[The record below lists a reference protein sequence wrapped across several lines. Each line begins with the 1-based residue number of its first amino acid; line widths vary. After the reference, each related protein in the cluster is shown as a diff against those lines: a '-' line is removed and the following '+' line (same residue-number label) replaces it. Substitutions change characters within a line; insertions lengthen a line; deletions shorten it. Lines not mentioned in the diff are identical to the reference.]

1 MSVPPVTVLDMEIL
15 TILVMLAVG
24 LALGFG
30 LGWLASRARPRDE
43 GVLAALTERG
53 QEQAVVREGLD
64 RLHDQ
69 LRDLDHQRAT
79 WQGQFSQQ
87 VADMRLTTESLRRE
101 TGSLTSALRKPQV
114 RGRWGELHLRRTVEL
129 AGLVARCD
137 FTEQAQLAD
146 GVLRPDV
153 IVHLA
158 GGKSVVVDAKVS
170 LDAFLDAASSED
182 DDEREAHLQRH
193 VRQLRTH
200 VDQLGSKAYWRAL
213 DETPEFVVMFVP
225 AEAFLSAALDTQ
237 TDLLEYAASK
247 HVILATPTTLIA
259 LLRTVA
265 HGWSHETLAA
275 QAAEVRRLGTEL
287 HQRLGSLGG
296 HLDKVGRSLGAA
308 VAAYNAGVGSL
319 EGRVLV
325 TARRFNDLGVTDDA
339 LPAPRQVEEAPRSL
353 TAPEFDADDFEALG
367 DVATPGPSPATLF
380 DDAGAQPVSSEQ
392 PRIRRA

>member
-1 MSVPPVTVLDMEIL
+1 M
-15 TILVMLAVG
+15 
-24 LALGFG
+24 
-30 LGWLASRARPRDE
+30 
-43 GVLAALTERG
+43 
-53 QEQAVVREGLD
+53 
-64 RLHDQ
+64 
-69 LRDLDHQRAT
+69 
-79 WQGQFSQQ
+79 
-87 VADMRLTTESLRRE
+87 
-101 TGSLTSALRKPQV
+101 
-114 RGRWGELHLRRTVEL
+114 
-129 AGLVARCD
+129 
-137 FTEQAQLAD
+137 
-146 GVLRPDV
+146 LRPDLV
-153 IVHLA
+153 VHLA

-170 LDAFLDAASSED
+170 LEAFLDAASSED

-213 DETPEFVVMFVP
+213 DETPEFVVMFIP

-237 TDLLEYAASK
+237 SDLLDYAATK

-275 QAAEVRRLGTEL
+275 QAAEVRRLGAEL

-325 TARRFNDLGVTDDA
+325 TARRFSDLGVTADD
-339 LPAPRQVEEAPRSL
+339 LPTPRQVEEAPRRLS
-353 TAPEFDADDFEALG
+353 APELGADEPRGAAVDPDDFEVDDFEVDDFEALG
-367 DVATPGPSPATLF
+367 EVATPGRRRGDLVRGARRPEAGRGRAADPLVPE
-380 DDAGAQPVSSEQ
+380 AGARPVAHAAARRRRATSRRSYVGARE
-392 PRIRRA
+392 PDRIRVDRRSRARPTGGRAGDRRRAHDRGRRRDPRR

>member
-1 MSVPPVTVLDMEIL
+1 MIGRMEIL

-24 LALGFG
+24 LLLGFG

-43 GVLAALTERG
+43 GVLAALEQRG
-53 QEQAVVREGLD
+53 ADQAVVREGMD
-64 RLHDQ
+64 RLQDQ
-69 LRDLDHQRAT
+69 LRDLEHARAT

-87 VADMRLTTESLRRE
+87 VSDMRLTTESLRRE
-101 TGSLTSALRKPQV
+101 TGALSSALRKPQV

-137 FTEQAQLAD
+137 FTEQAQLND

-158 GGKSVVVDAKVS
+158 GGKSIVVDSKVP

-182 DDEREAHLQRH
+182 DDERDAHLQRH

-213 DETPEFVVMFVP
+213 HETPEFVVMFVP
-225 AEAFLSAALDTQ
+225 AEAFLSAALETQ
-237 TDLLEYAASK
+237 GDLLEHAATK

-296 HLDKVGRSLGAA
+296 HLDRVGRSLGAA

-325 TARRFNDLGVTDDA
+325 SARKFSDLGVTDDE
-339 LPAPRQVEEAPRSL
+339 LPAPRQVEDAPRSL
-353 TAPEFDADDFEALG
+353 SAPEFEALG
-367 DVATPGPSPATLF
+367 DVATPGPGEATLV
-380 DDAGAQPVSSEQ
+380 DDTRARPDE

>member
-1 MSVPPVTVLDMEIL
+1 MEIL

-24 LALGFG
+24 LLLGFG

-43 GVLAALTERG
+43 GVLAALEQRG
-53 QEQAVVREGLD
+53 ADQAVVREGMD
-64 RLHDQ
+64 RLQDQ
-69 LRDLDHQRAT
+69 LRDLEHARAT

-87 VADMRLTTESLRRE
+87 VSDMRLTTESLRRE
-101 TGSLTSALRKPQV
+101 TGALSSALRKPQV

-137 FTEQAQLAD
+137 FTEQAQLND

-158 GGKSVVVDAKVS
+158 GGKSIVVDSKVP

-182 DDEREAHLQRH
+182 DDERDAHLQRH

-225 AEAFLSAALDTQ
+225 AEAFLSAALETQ
-237 TDLLEYAASK
+237 GDLLEHAATK

-287 HQRLGSLGG
+287 HQRLGSLGS
-296 HLDKVGRSLGAA
+296 HLDRVGRSLGAA

-325 TARRFNDLGVTDDA
+325 SARKFSDLGVTDDE
-339 LPAPRQVEEAPRSL
+339 LPAPRQVEDAPRSL
-353 TAPEFDADDFEALG
+353 SAPEFEALG
-367 DVATPGPSPATLF
+367 DVATPGPGEATLF
-380 DDAGAQPVSSEQ
+380 DDTRTRPDE

>member
-1 MSVPPVTVLDMEIL
+1 MELL
-15 TILVMLAVG
+15 TTLAGLLVG
-24 LALGFG
+24 LALGAVIGALWVRSRPDADG
-30 LGWLASRARPRDE
+30 LT
-43 GVLAALTERG
+43 AAIEQRG
-53 QEQAVVREGLD
+53 ADQAIVREGMD
-64 RLHDQ
+64 RLQDQ

-101 TGSLTSALRKPQV
+101 TSSLASALRKPQV
-114 RGRWGELHLRRTVEL
+114 RGRWGELHLRRSVEL

-200 VDQLGSKAYWRAL
+200 VDQLASKAYWRAL
-213 DETPEFVVMFVP
+213 EETPEFVVMFVP

-237 TDLLEYAASK
+237 SDLLEYAASK

-275 QAAEVRRLGTEL
+275 QAAEVRRLGIEL
-287 HQRLGSLGG
+287 HQRLASLGG

-325 TARRFNDLGVTDDA
+325 TARRFRDLGVTDDD
-339 LPAPRQVEEAPRSL
+339 LPAPRQVEEAPRTLS
-353 TAPEFDADDFEALG
+353 APELDAGDFVALG
-367 DVATPGPSPATLF
+367 EVARPGASAADTLF
-380 DDAGAQPVSSEQ
+380 DDPAAATSGAGPTDIVRAVHRGQRSS
-392 PRIRRA
+392 

>member
-1 MSVPPVTVLDMEIL
+1 MEML

-43 GVLAALTERG
+43 GVLAALEQRG
-53 QEQAVVREGLD
+53 ADQAIVREGME
-64 RLHDQ
+64 RLQDQ
-69 LRDLDHQRAT
+69 LRDLDHERAT
-79 WQGQFSQQ
+79 WQGQFGQQ
-87 VADMRLTTESLRRE
+87 VSDMRMTTESLRRE
-101 TGSLTSALRKPQV
+101 TSSLTSALRKPQV

-137 FTEQAQLAD
+137 FTEQTQLAD
-146 GVLRPDV
+146 GVLRPDLV
-153 IVHLA
+153 VHLA
-158 GGKSVVVDAKVS
+158 GGKSVVVDSKVS
-170 LDAFLDAASSED
+170 LDAFLDAANSED

-237 TDLLEYAASK
+237 ADLLEYAATK
-247 HVILATPTTLIA
+247 QVILATPTTLIA

-287 HQRLGSLGG
+287 HQRLASLGG

-325 TARRFNDLGVTDDA
+325 TARRFNDLGVTADE
-339 LPAPRQVEEAPRSL
+339 LPTPRQVEEAPRALS
-353 TAPEFDADDFEALG
+353 APEFVARDIETGDDVLAGDFAALG
-367 DVATPGPSPATLF
+367 DVATPGPSEATLF
-380 DDAGAQPVSSEQ
+380 DDTGTRPEEPGV
-392 PRIRRA
+392 RRA

>member
-1 MSVPPVTVLDMEIL
+1 MEIL
-15 TILVMLAVG
+15 TILVMLGVG

-43 GVLAALTERG
+43 GVLAALTARG
-53 QEQAVVREGLD
+53 QEQAVLREGLD
-64 RLHDQ
+64 RLGDQ
-69 LRDLDHQRAT
+69 LRDLDHDRAT

-87 VADMRLTTESLRRE
+87 VSDMRLTTESLRRE
-101 TGSLTSALRKPQV
+101 TSSLATALRKPQV
-114 RGRWGELHLRRTVEL
+114 RGRWGELHLRRAIEL
-129 AGLVARCD
+129 AGLVSRCD

-153 IVHLA
+153 VVHLA
-158 GGKSVVVDAKVS
+158 GGKSVVIDAKVS
-170 LDAFLDAASSED
+170 LEAFLDAASSED

-200 VDQLGSKAYWRAL
+200 VDQLAAKAYWRSL

-237 TDLLEYAASK
+237 ADLLEHAASK

-275 QAAEVRRLGTEL
+275 QASEVRRLGAEL
-287 HQRLGSLGG
+287 HQRLGSLGA
-296 HLDKVGRSLGAA
+296 HLDKLGRSLGAA
-308 VAAYNAGVGSL
+308 VTAYNAGVGSL

-325 TARRFNDLGVTDDA
+325 TARRFTDLGVTTDELA
-339 LPAPRQVEEAPRSL
+339 APRQVEEAPRSL
-353 TAPEFDADDFEALG
+353 SAPELDHDDFAALG
-367 DVATPGPSPATLF
+367 DLARPGPSEETLF
-380 DDAGAQPVSSEQ
+380 DDSATRPAPRPDE

>member
-1 MSVPPVTVLDMEIL
+1 MEIL
-15 TILVMLAVG
+15 TTLMMLAVG
-24 LALGFG
+24 VVLGFG
-30 LGWLASRARPRDE
+30 LGWLSARSRPREE
-43 GVLAALTERG
+43 GVLAALQERG

-64 RLHDQ
+64 RLQDQ

-87 VADMRLTTESLRRE
+87 VTDMRLTTESLRRE
-101 TGSLTSALRKPQV
+101 TSSLASALRKPQV
-114 RGRWGELHLRRTVEL
+114 RGRWGELHLRRSVEL
-129 AGLVARCD
+129 AGLVPRCD

-146 GVLRPDV
+146 GVLRPDMV
-153 IVHLA
+153 VHLA
-158 GGKSVVVDAKVS
+158 GGKSVVVDAKVP

-182 DDEREAHLQRH
+182 DDEREAHLVRH

-213 DETPEFVVMFVP
+213 DETPEFVVMFIP

-237 TDLLEYAASK
+237 SDLLDYAATK

-265 HGWSHETLAA
+265 HGWSHETLAT
-275 QAAEVRRLGTEL
+275 QAGEVRRLGAEL
-287 HQRLGSLGG
+287 HERLGSLGG

-325 TARRFNDLGVTDDA
+325 TARRFSDLGVTADD
-339 LPAPRQVEEAPRSL
+339 LPAPRQVEEFPRSL
-353 TAPEFDADDFEALG
+353 SAPELAVDDFEALG
-367 DVATPGPSPATLF
+367 EVARPGADEAMVVGDEPEPTTA
-380 DDAGAQPVSSEQ
+380 
-392 PRIRRA
+392 RIRRA